1 MSTGGML
8 MLVPMFGLLTWAAA
22 VDLRTRRIPNWLTL
36 SLILSGLIQSFTT
49 VHTVGPLGSLLGLLT
64 GFGLTFIL
72 FAIGAM
78 GGGDVKLLAGLGAW
92 LGPRGTLGIFAIAA
106 IIGMVIVIAQAAW
119 ERRLGKLFRN
129 SAVIAFSLAS
139 ASADTLESAT
149 ETAKACNSTPRGK
162 PLPYAVPVFF
172 ATAILLLRLS
182 SAHP

>member
-1 MSTGGML
+1 MSTGGMM
-8 MLVPMFGLLTWAAA
+8 MLAPMFGLLTWAAA

-36 SLILSGLIQSFTT
+36 SLVLSGLVQSFTA
-49 VHTVGPLGSLLGLLT
+49 VHTVGPLDSLLGLLS

-92 LGPRGTLGIFAIAA
+92 LGPRGALIVFAIAA
-106 IIGMVIVIAQAAW
+106 IVGMVIVIMQAAW
-119 ERRLGKLFRN
+119 EGRLSKLFRN

-139 ASADTLESAT
+139 ANSDTLDTAT
-149 ETAKACNSTPRGK
+149 ETAKACSSTPRGK

-172 ATAILLLRLS
+172 ATAFLLARL
-182 SAHP
+182 